1 MIKLTNLTKDVN
13 ITINGFLLNQ
23 ESVNLPASESKE
35 FNEKLVVPDYLD
47 ITKLFVGRIK
57 VEKVEAVKEQKVQEQ
72 KKQVEKKQE
81 QSEKKPEAKVVKEV
95 DKKQEATSSE
105 NKDESSKES
114 K

>member
-35 FNEKLVVPDYLD
+35 FDEKLVVPDYLD
-47 ITKLFVGRIK
+47 ITKLFVGRVK
-57 VEKVEAVKEQKVQEQ
+57 TEKVEAQKEQPKKQEKVQ
-72 KKQVEKKQE
+72 EKKQE
-81 QSEKKPEAKVVKEV
+81 VKVAKEA

>member
-35 FNEKLVVPDYLD
+35 FDEKLVVPDYLD
-47 ITKLFVGRIK
+47 ITKLFVGRVK
-57 VEKVEAVKEQKVQEQ
+57 TEKVEAQKEQP
-72 KKQVEKKQE
+72 KKQEKAQEKKQE
-81 QSEKKPEAKVVKEV
+81 VKQPEKKAEVKVVKEA
-95 DKKQEATSSE
+95 DKKQETTSE